1 MSILHK
7 ENPQLETLTLF
18 QKYQKTGDNKLR
30 YRIKVEASKLSV
42 TTKEKRY

>member
-1 MSILHK
+1 MSILNK
-7 ENPQLETLTLF
+7 ENPQLETISLF
-18 QKYQKTGDNKLR
+18 QKYQKTGYNKLY